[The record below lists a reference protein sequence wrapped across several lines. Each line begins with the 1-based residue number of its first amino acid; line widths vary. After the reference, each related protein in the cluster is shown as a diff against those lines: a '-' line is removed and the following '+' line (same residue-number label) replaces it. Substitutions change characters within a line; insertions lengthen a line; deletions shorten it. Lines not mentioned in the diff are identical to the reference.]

1 MISKK
6 MTAGVL
12 CSVVAGAL
20 ALAPVAKAQD
30 TMMSTTTTTTMSND
44 ASMTPMAVTGTV
56 VRYYVD
62 RAGYVSAMD
71 IQTANGIEM
80 VRFSPGMGNRLYNT
94 YPVGGQASVYVV
106 GSPTTRW
113 DVVGMGATAPTTMM
127 APQMLSD
134 VQLLDSEPYILAG
147 TKLVTKSGKLSD
159 LIVNDQG
166 EVVGMILDNSM
177 LVRVPRE
184 VRNIAPGAAGT
195 ERVAGLFKGADV
207 EVTGYPEA
215 PRYGVLSSFTDRIAA
230 NALVVNGRAVGSIGV
245 PMMSREM
252 TESVFNVN
260 VGGTDRTAEEL
271 RAQGMG
277 YTTYMPMS
285 SGAGMTN
292 GTMSGG
298 MTSGGTMSGGT
309 MQQ

>member
-1 MISKK
+1 
-6 MTAGVL
+6 MTAAVL

-30 TMMSTTTTTTMSND
+30 TTMSTTMTSD

-71 IQTANGIEM
+71 IQTANGVEM

-113 DVVGMGATAPTTMM
+113 DVVGMGATAPTSVVTPMV
-127 APQMLSD
+127 LSD
-134 VQLLDSEPYILAG
+134 VELLDSEPYIMAG
-147 TKLVTKSGKLSD
+147 TKLVTRNGKLSD
-159 LIVNDQG
+159 LIVGDTG
-166 EVVGMILDNSM
+166 EVVGLILDNNM
-177 LVRVPRE
+177 LIRVPRE
-184 VRNIAPGAAGT
+184 VRNIAPGHAGT
-195 ERVAGLFKGADV
+195 ERVAGLFKGSDV

-215 PRYGVLSSFTDRIAA
+215 PRYGVLSSFSDRIAA
-230 NALVVNGRAVGSIGV
+230 TSLVVNGRAVGSIGV
-245 PMMSREM
+245 PMMSREQ
-252 TESVFNVN
+252 TKSLFNVN
-260 VGGTDRTAEEL
+260 IGGADKTAEEL
-271 RAQGMG
+271 RAEGMG

-285 SGAGMTN
+285 SSAGT
-292 GTMSGG
+292 TMAPA
-298 MTSGGTMSGGT
+298 T
-309 MQQ
+309 Q